1 MLASNYYFHPSS
13 SPPFKLLFF
22 KSSWLLENSR
32 LFQVS
37 APMLMLFHLRMTSSL
52 PLSISYSSQRP
63 NAVVSHRASS
73 SCGVKESE
81 KVLVAQ
87 SCPTLYDSMDCSPP
101 GSSVHGILQART
113 LEWVD
118 LCNTEIIHSY
128 TNYRYIEIN
137 LCSRYYL
144 VISKCNSSFY
154 P

>member
-63 NAVVSHRASS
+63 NAVVSQRASS

-113 LEWVD
+113 LECVV
-118 LCNTEIIHSY
+118 LSF
-128 TNYRYIEIN
+128 
-137 LCSRYYL
+137 SRG
-144 VISKCNSSFY
+144 SFR
-154 P
+154 PRDQTRVSCTAGRFLTIGAT